1 MNINSGSDARS
12 TNLESAAHRQRLQA
26 RLAAIRAQQATSK
39 TQAVEA
45 LRRQWADLLDQEAR
59 LRHWEGLITCQNIS
73 WSHGWWTWI
82 HDRNVALLDE
92 MAAVVDAH
100 RELGELG

>member
-45 LRRQWADLLDQEAR
+45 LRRQWADLLDQEAD
-59 LRHWEGLITCQNIS
+59 LQHWEGLITCRNIR
-73 WSHGWWTWI
+73 WSHGWWAWA
-82 HDRNVALLDE
+82 HDQNVALLE
-92 MAAVVDAH
+92 QMAAVVEAL
-100 RELGELG
+100 RALEAG